1 MISDNASVGGI
12 GPSDSDML
20 TEMNPISDPRWD
32 EFVLG
37 HPEGT
42 IYHHSAWQQ
51 VLSETYSYTPLYL
64 GMTSRDGSQISGI
77 FPLMLVNSSLTGRR
91 VVSLPF
97 TTYCNPLMPKALL
110 GEAMRF
116 AFNRFP
122 GVRYVELKLIESEH
136 GAFGQL
142 GVASTFVSQVLSLD
156 GDIDKLF
163 LSFHP
168 SSVRHRVR
176 RAEKLGLV
184 FRLADMES
192 ELRQFYKF
200 YNLMRRKNGLPPQ
213 PYAFFANMRR
223 ILTSKN
229 LLELPVIEFEGNVI
243 AAAVLLKGSSMWHL
257 EYSASD
263 SRFLQHGSNQL
274 LIWKCIEMA
283 YQAGAKY
290 FDFGRTSLSHH
301 SLLEFKD
308 RWQAKRRAI
317 RYYYFPQDSKPTHS
331 RDYSDSLLARL
342 NRKLPLS
349 LLTWEGR
356 LIYRHLA

>member
-1 MISDNASVGGI
+1 
-12 GPSDSDML
+12 ML
-20 TEMNPISDPRWD
+20 TELNPAIDSRWD
-32 EFVLG
+32 KFVLG

-51 VLSETYSYTPLYL
+51 VLSETYGYNPLHL
-64 GMTSRDGSQISGI
+64 GITSSDGNEISGI
-77 FPLMLVNSSLTGRR
+77 FPSMFVNSFLTGRR

-97 TTYCNPLMPKALL
+97 TTYCNPLMPQELL
-110 GEAMRF
+110 EEAVHF

-122 GVRYVELKLIESEH
+122 GVRYVELKLLESEH
-136 GAFGQL
+136 GAFGQF
-142 GVASTFVSQVLSLD
+142 GVVSTFVNHILSLAA
-156 GDIDKLF
+156 DIDKLF

-168 SSVRHRVR
+168 SSIRHRVR

-184 FRLADMES
+184 FRLADRES
-192 ELRQFYKF
+192 DLRQFYKF
-200 YNLMRRKNGLPPQ
+200 YNLMRHRNGLPPQ
-213 PYAFFANMRR
+213 PYVFFANMRR

-229 LLELPVIEFEGNVI
+229 FLELPVVEFEGKVV
-243 AAAVLLKGSSMWHL
+243 AASVLLKDSSTWHL

-263 SRFLQHGSNQL
+263 PRFLQQGANQF

-283 YQAGAKY
+283 HQAGAKF

-308 RWQAKRRAI
+308 RWQANRRAI
-317 RYYYFPQDSKPTHS
+317 RYYYFPQDTKPTHS
-331 RDYSDSLLARL
+331 RNYSDSLLGRL

-349 LLTWEGR
+349 LLTLEGR
-356 LIYRHLA
+356 LLYRHLA

>member
-1 MISDNASVGGI
+1 
-12 GPSDSDML
+12 ML
-20 TEMNPISDPRWD
+20 TELNPAVDSRWD
-32 EFVLG
+32 KFVLG

-51 VLSETYSYTPLYL
+51 VLSETYGYNPLYL
-64 GMTSRDGSQISGI
+64 GITSSDGSEISGI
-77 FPLMLVNSSLTGRR
+77 FPSMFVNSFLTGRR

-97 TTYCNPLMPKALL
+97 TTYCNPLMPEELL
-110 GEAMRF
+110 EEAVHF

-122 GVRYVELKLIESEH
+122 GVRHVELKLLESEH

-142 GVASTFVSQVLSLD
+142 GVAGTFVSQFLSLAP
-156 GDIDKLF
+156 DIDKLF

-168 SSVRHRVR
+168 RSIRQRVRH
-176 RAEKLGLV
+176 AEKRGLV

-192 ELRQFYKF
+192 DLRQFYKF

-229 LLELPVIEFEGNVI
+229 FFELPVVEFEGKVI
-243 AAAVLLKGSSMWHL
+243 AAAVLLKGSSTWHL

-263 SRFLQHGSNQL
+263 SRFLQQGSNQF

-283 YQAGAKY
+283 HQAGAKN
-290 FDFGRTSLSHH
+290 FDFGRTSLSNH

-317 RYYYFPQDSKPTHS
+317 RYYYFPQDAKPTHS
-331 RDYSDSLLARL
+331 RNYSDSLLGRL

-349 LLTWEGR
+349 LLTLEGR
-356 LIYRHLA
+356 LLYRHWA